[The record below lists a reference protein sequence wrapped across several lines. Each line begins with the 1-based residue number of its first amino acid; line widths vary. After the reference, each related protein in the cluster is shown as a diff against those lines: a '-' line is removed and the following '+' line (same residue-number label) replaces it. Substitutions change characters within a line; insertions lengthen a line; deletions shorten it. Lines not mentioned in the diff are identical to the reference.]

1 MTLATSKIID
11 LKNIATCHRLAFPDS
26 YASKLGEKYCMKMFE
41 WYIESNNGLLFHLLN
56 EKGICTGYC
65 GSIMNDGKLDAG
77 SSSSIMQYSFRQGIK
92 SLCFRPWLL
101 FNSEVISNYKLIQ
114 KNILVRLGVK
124 KHARTQEN
132 KQQLSED
139 PHMGLVVIG
148 VRSDMQG
155 NGIGGKLLKELEK
168 RTNDLGFKKMRLT
181 VEEDNKS
188 AIKAYIKNGWGILS
202 SSSGKIFMSKA
213 L

>member
-41 WYIESNNGLLFHLLN
+41 WYIDSNNGLLFHLLN
-56 EKGICTGYC
+56 EKGICIGYC
-65 GSIMNDGKLDAG
+65 GSIINDGKLDAG
-77 SSSSIMQYSFRQGIK
+77 SSSSIMQYSYRQGIK
-92 SLCFRPWLL
+92 SLCIRPWLI
-101 FNSEVISNYKLIQ
+101 FHSEVIANYKLIQ
-114 KNILVRLGVK
+114 KNIFVKLGLK
-124 KHARTQEN
+124 KHARTPVSKEKMSSN
-132 KQQLSED
+132 

-148 VRSDMQG
+148 VRAKMQG
-155 NGIGGKLLKELEK
+155 KGIGGHLLKELEK
-168 RTNDLGFKKMRLT
+168 RTNDFGIKKMKLT
-181 VEEDNKS
+181 VEEYNKT
-188 AIKAYIKNGWGILS
+188 ALKAYIKNGWEISS